1 MEPNNTTT
9 GCDHVLMM
17 WRKKNNELK
26 NDLALEKQITA
37 NLQTELESAR
47 QQANK
52 VTAVEEENAR
62 LRQRVADYETK
73 EQQWMSLHKQVDEQ
87 KELLELKED
96 VISDLNRLHSE
107 RLEQYESLLHKYNE
121 VNNPQKYIDAFVNA
135 QGKALD
141 SFRGIVE
148 PVSVNQSATKPL
160 PPKKRKIDE
169 IIDTAVAGLLQD
181 WKKDATSHP
190 KKTSDQVSSPNKDTK
205 DASEGANEE
214 VSSHNKDTKDASEGA
229 NEEVSSHNKDTN
241 DESEGANEEVS
252 SHNKDTNDES
262 ECEESQMEEDGEITE
277 TADTKTS
284 ESVKV
289 TEKTSDA
296 KVAID
301 NKSNDDDAVRASD
314 AKEEEATYPLPSRP
328 VKFVCNRSESE
339 RRRIKIMPTTL
350 RSSIGYVHVNNL

>member
-26 NDLALEKQITA
+26 NDLALEKQFTA

-73 EQQWMSLHKQVDEQ
+73 EQQWLSLHKQVDEQ

-96 VISDLNRLHSE
+96 VIGDLNRLHSE

-148 PVSVNQSATKPL
+148 PVPAGANKQSAVQHV

-169 IIDTAVAGLLQD
+169 IIDNAMAGILQD
-181 WKKDATSHP
+181 WKKDTTSNP
-190 KKTSDQVSSPNKDTK
+190 KGEAASNTKKISDQVSSQAKDTKDEMEGASEVSSPNKDTK
-205 DASEGANEE
+205 D
-214 VSSHNKDTKDASEGA
+214 
-229 NEEVSSHNKDTN
+229 
-241 DESEGANEEVS
+241 ESEG
-252 SHNKDTNDES
+252 
-262 ECEESQMEEDGEITE
+262 EESQMEEDGEITE
-277 TADTKTS
+277 YRDTEAATETNDTKTG
-284 ESVKV
+284 
-289 TEKTSDA
+289 DA
-296 KVAID
+296 KEEDATKVAND
-301 NKSNDDDAVRASD
+301 TKSNDDDTMKANDKSNDEDAVESD
-314 AKEEEATYPLPSRP
+314 AKEEEATFPLPHRP
-328 VKFVCNRSESE
+328 VKFVCNKSESE

>member
-26 NDLALEKQITA
+26 NDLDLEKQITA
-37 NLQTELESAR
+37 SLQTELDSVR

-148 PVSVNQSATKPL
+148 PDLVGQNKQSEQGAIKPL

-169 IIDTAVAGLLQD
+169 IIDNAMVGLLQD
-181 WKKDATSHP
+181 WKKDATSNP
-190 KKTSDQVSSPNKDTK
+190 KEEATSNPEKTSGEVSSPSKDTK
-205 DASEGANEE
+205 DESEDTKEE
-214 VSSHNKDTKDASEGA
+214 VLSQNKDKDECEG
-229 NEEVSSHNKDTN
+229 
-241 DESEGANEEVS
+241 
-252 SHNKDTNDES
+252 
-262 ECEESQMEEDGEITE
+262 EESQMEEDGET
-277 TADTKTS
+277 TDTVKASDDTKTS

-289 TEKTSDA
+289 AEKTGDA
-296 KVAID
+296 KEEDATKVA
-301 NKSNDDDAVRASD
+301 NDDDAVRASD
-314 AKEEEATYPLPSRP
+314 AKEEEATYPLPNRP
-328 VKFVCNRSESE
+328 VKFVCNKSESDK
-339 RRRIKIMPTTL
+339 RRIKILPTTL
-350 RSSIGYVHVNNL
+350 RSSIGYVHLNNL